1 MKLLRLKINDLKG
14 FRTLQQGFEVHFLRA
29 WDYDEAEEFNP
40 YILAGPNGSG
50 KSNILEALAAIFY
63 HIECIY
69 LNNLPESFAYEE
81 EENPGGFQAETANP
95 DAFELEYFIPVP
107 ESLNDKNQEGNAHI
121 KIEKKAKAKPQ
132 ILWLNR
138 NFFDDEGATQLEPIE
153 VKELLPKYIMG
164 YSSGENE
171 ILSLPF
177 FKMRFIHFDE
187 YKDCLINS
195 LGYSRPEGRLTF
207 LDSEFSH
214 AITLCNYLLQEKETL
229 KPFLNEI
236 GIEAIKEFRIAIRK
250 YIDIDDKK
258 NTEFPEALIEEKE
271 DEVGTKRKVLDI
283 TQNLKAMIDKLKWCS
298 TSQYYD
304 DDSETLYLDYWVNDA
319 TREAF
324 KLHFGTAIEL
334 FQTFQ
339 ILLTLNLYSVSEK
352 QKKELYQSPSLYV
365 NETVPVLSLDER
377 VMHIKDF
384 VLKKR
389 GVKGIVE
396 GKSLS
401 DGEHQL
407 MHSLGLCLIFK
418 DDNCLILLDEPET
431 HYNPDW
437 RAKLISR
444 LRDCFQT
451 GKAKTTMREMLITT
465 HAPFLISD
473 SMKEYVLIFDKDKES
488 NHVSVSRPNF
498 ETLGASINKI
508 TIEVFGKRETIG
520 GYAEQKLNDLK
531 KRFEKGADSEEIIN
545 ETNKI
550 LGDSV
555 EKVLFINKVLSSREG
570 N

>member
-1 MKLLRLKINDLKG
+1 MKLLRLKINDPKG
-14 FRTLQQGFEVHFLRA
+14 FRTLQQGFEMYFLRE
-29 WDYDEAEEFNP
+29 WDYDKAEEFNP

-69 LNNLPESFAYEE
+69 LNYRPESFEYEE

-107 ESLNDKNQEGNAHI
+107 GLLNKKNKKGNAHI
-121 KIEKKAKAKPQ
+121 KIEKKPKVKPQ
-132 ILWLNR
+132 IHWLNR
-138 NFFDDEGATQLEPIE
+138 DFFDDEGVTQLEPIE
-153 VKELLPKYIMG
+153 VKELLPKYILG

-187 YKDCLINS
+187 YKDCLTNS

-207 LDSEFSH
+207 LDSEFSQ
-214 AITLCNYLLQEKETL
+214 AITLCNILLQEKETL
-229 KPFLNEI
+229 KPFLSEI

-250 YIDIDDKK
+250 YIVIDDKK
-258 NTEFPEALIEEKE
+258 NTEFPEVLIEEKE
-271 DEVGTKRKVLDI
+271 DEYGMKRKVVDI
-283 TQNLKAMIDKLKWCS
+283 TQNLKAMIDKLKCCS
-298 TSQYYD
+298 TAQYY
-304 DDSETLYLDYWVNDA
+304 DSETLYLDYWVNDA
-319 TREAF
+319 TRKAF

-334 FQTFQ
+334 FQAFQ

-352 QKKELYQSPSLYV
+352 QKKELYQSTSLYV
-365 NETVPVLSLDER
+365 NETVPVLSVDER
-377 VMHIKDF
+377 IVHIKDF

-389 GVKGIVE
+389 GVKGIIE

-437 RAKLISR
+437 RALFISR
-444 LRDCFQT
+444 LRECFQI
-451 GKAKTTMREMLITT
+451 GKAETTMREMLITT
-465 HAPFLISD
+465 HTPFLISD
-473 SMKEYVLIFDKDKES
+473 SKKEYVLLFTKDKKS
-488 NHVSVSRPNF
+488 NNVSVSRPDF
-498 ETLGASINKI
+498 QTLGASINKI
-508 TIEVFGKRETIG
+508 TMAAFGKPQTIG
-520 GYAEQKLNDLK
+520 GYAEQKLKELY
-531 KRFEKGADSEEIIN
+531 KRFEEGADGKDIIN
-545 ETNKI
+545 ELNKI

-555 EKVLFINKVLSSREG
+555 EKVLLVNKILDKMEKK
-570 N
+570 